1 MKALERVSL
10 GLFESLWRLGDLE
23 AFGRHESIQ
32 SVVIRRRVVM
42 LLRGRNRLH
51 NGFPGKVLNA
61 KNKPHSHPHVFLF
74 STELKGAS
82 KLYEFL

>member
-1 MKALERVSL
+1 
-10 GLFESLWRLGDLE
+10 
-23 AFGRHESIQ
+23 
-32 SVVIRRRVVM
+32 M